1 MSSNCLMFS
10 WKKSVPGREK
20 ISAVHFNEFIGY
32 LTELKKKGEVDEF
45 EPVLLSP
52 NGEGPMGFFLIRGS
66 GEKLAQVTGTPEW
79 QAHVMRATMH
89 LENSSLVHGV
99 CGDAVSNR
107 MELWN
112 SLIPEQ

>member
-1 MSSNCLMFS
+1 MSSNCIMFS

-20 ISAVHFNEFIGY
+20 IGAAHFNEFIGY
-32 LTELKKKGEVDEF
+32 LTQLQKRGDVETF

-66 GEKLAQVTGTPEW
+66 GEKLAQISATPEW

-89 LENSSLVHGV
+89 LESPSLVHGV
-99 CGDAVSNR
+99 CGNGVSNR
-107 MELWN
+107 MELWT
-112 SLIPEQ
+112 SLIPD